1 MNEQHDHDHQHDEHR
16 HEDGMT
22 RRNLL
27 KVTAG
32 AVAAVPF
39 LSEASAH
46 ALEQMRSGAAGSKFA
61 FFTRAQHATVDAI
74 SERIIPTDDHSPG
87 ARAAKVADYI
97 DLLVSESPA
106 ELKTT
111 WTEGLTAL
119 DQAST
124 ERFKAPFVKA
134 TTEQQIA
141 LLTDISRNELDPKT
155 PLEVFF
161 REAKARTITGYYT
174 SKIGIHQELGYKGN
188 QFLPEFVGYAEQS

>member
-1 MNEQHDHDHQHDEHR
+1 
-16 HEDGMT
+16 MT
-22 RRNLL
+22 SSRGSARPPRPFRSSRQNRRKRCN
-27 KVTAG
+27 KS
-32 AVAAVPF
+32 AAAPPDRSSRSSRA
-39 LSEASAH
+39 LSTPRSTRSAS
-46 ALEQMRSGAAGSKFA
+46 GSFPP
-61 FFTRAQHATVDAI
+61 T
-74 SERIIPTDDHSPG
+74 IIRP
-87 ARAAKVADYI
+87 ARAPRRSRTYI

-106 ELKTT
+106 DIKTA

-134 TTEQQIA
+134 TAEQQIA

-161 REAKARTITGYYT
+161 REAKSRTITGYYT